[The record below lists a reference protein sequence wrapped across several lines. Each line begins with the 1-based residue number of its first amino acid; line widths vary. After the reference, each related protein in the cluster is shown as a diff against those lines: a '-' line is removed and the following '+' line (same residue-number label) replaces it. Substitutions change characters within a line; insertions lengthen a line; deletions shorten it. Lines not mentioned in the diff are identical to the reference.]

1 MTGAQALEVEYL
13 GWSGLRMSGP
23 CGDIWI
29 DPPEGTPFP
38 LDRMVNVL
46 ITHGHPEHVG
56 GSLAHLRNPARSG
69 AVRGAAA
76 EPVCRYLSRHATRAD
91 DRFDACAP
99 GQRFDMAGFAIDVF
113 EWKHMPLLPPGI
125 GPALHHLTMI
135 ATRPRL
141 AARIVIAALRGP
153 WPFPMLGFR
162 LAAPGCPRVLVYG
175 EGLHRCSSGAELERI
190 RAVVPADLLLA
201 AVEPEDT
208 DVLPEL
214 FRRLG
219 APAVG
224 LYEAHRPWREAFGMP
239 LADLDALAATVAR
252 GGMRAMILRPG
263 TAVPVPGQSPF
274 SGARAAAART

>member
-69 AVRGAAA
+69 VVRGAAA
-76 EPVCRYLSRHATRAD
+76 EPVCRYLRRHATRAD

-99 GQRFDMAGFAIDVF
+99 GQRFDIAGFTVDVF

-125 GPALHHLTMI
+125 GPALNHLMMI

-153 WPFPMLGFR
+153 WPFPMLGYR
-162 LAAPGCPRVLVYG
+162 LTAPAMPGVLVYG
-175 EGLHRCSSGAELERI
+175 EGLHRRTGTEQVERI
-190 RAVVPADLLLA
+190 RAALPADFLLA
-201 AVEPEDT
+201 AVEPEDAA
-208 DVLPEL
+208 VLPDL
-214 FRRLG
+214 FRRIG
-219 APAVG
+219 AATVG
-224 LYEAHRPWREAFGMP
+224 LYEAHRPWREGFGMP
-239 LADLDALAATVAR
+239 LADLDALAATLA
-252 GGMRAMILRPG
+252 GDGMRAMILRQNAPG
-263 TAVPVPGQSPF
+263 PNSVSPSVSRD
-274 SGARAAAART
+274 SGAAART